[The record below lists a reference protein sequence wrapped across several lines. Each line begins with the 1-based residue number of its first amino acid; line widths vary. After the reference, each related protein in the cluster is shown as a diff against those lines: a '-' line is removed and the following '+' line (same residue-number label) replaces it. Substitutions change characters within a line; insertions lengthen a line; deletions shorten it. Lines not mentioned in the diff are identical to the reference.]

1 MSQTQTQT
9 QNFNTPEEV
18 VEFLLQQTT
27 DKRIPVVLIDVYTN
41 NRKNRRGWTFN
52 GPISHE
58 LWDREYMKDMYEVV
72 NDFRDE
78 WPNGHSTVVID
89 DTGAHI
95 TVTLT

>member
-9 QNFNTPEEV
+9 FNTPEEL

-27 DKRIPVVLIDVYTN
+27 DKRIPFVYIEVYTN
-41 NRKNRRGWTFN
+41 NGKDRRGWTFN
-52 GPISHE
+52 HPISYE
-58 LWDREYMKDMYEVV
+58 LWDRKYMKYMYEVV
-72 NDFRDE
+72 NNFRDE

>member
-9 QNFNTPEEV
+9 QNFNTPEEL

-58 LWDREYMKDMYEVV
+58 LWDRKYMKDMYEVV
-72 NDFRDE
+72 NNFRDE
-78 WPNGHSTVVID
+78 WPLGHSEVVVD
-89 DTGAHI
+89 DNHI
-95 TVTLT
+95 KLTLT